1 MVFQLE
7 SSNELLDLGLACK
20 KQFFTETCKMAY

>member
-7 SSNELLDLGLACK
+7 SSNKLLDLGLVSTND
-20 KQFFTETCKMAY
+20 FFAETCKMAH